1 MDETVYR
8 HARLDRDRL
17 AAFNARGDAPGLIR
31 FAGHLGALLVTGFLL
46 SRSLGTLWV
55 APATLLY
62 GAVLIFLFA
71 PLHETIHRTAF
82 KTRWLNDT
90 VGWVCGAVLV
100 LPPEYFR
107 AFHFAHHRW
116 TQDPAQDPELA
127 APKPTSLAMWL
138 LHVSGLRYWRAQLTG
153 LVRRARGRTPEPFL
167 AGRVGLSVVQEAQMV
182 LWTYVAIGGLSV
194 VTGSTL
200 ALTYWVIP
208 ALVAQPLLRLYLL
221 AEHTGCPFVPDM
233 LANTRTTLTNAIVRF
248 FAWNMPYHTE
258 HHAFPSVPFHRLPA
272 LHRELRADLKVV
284 GQGYIAVSREIA
296 RAAAAGKQQWQIE
309 TGGSS

>member
-17 AAFNARGDAPGLIR
+17 AAFNARGDAPGLVR
-31 FAGHLGALLVTGFLL
+31 LAGHVGALLLSGVLL
-46 SRSLGTLWV
+46 YRALGTLWV
-55 APATLLY
+55 VPATLLH
-62 GAVLIFLFA
+62 GAVLVFLFA

-82 KTRWLNDT
+82 RSRWLNDI
-90 VGWVCGAVLV
+90 VGWLCGAVLV

-127 APKPTSLAMWL
+127 ASKPTSLATWL

-167 AGRVGLSVVQEAQMV
+167 VGRAGQRVVQEAR
-182 LWTYVAIGGLSV
+182 LLLTLYIAIAGLSV

-208 ALVAQPLLRLYLL
+208 ALVGQPLLRLYLL
-221 AEHTGCPFVPDM
+221 AEHTGCPFVSDM

-284 GQGYIAVSREIA
+284 GSGYIAVSREIA
-296 RAAAAGKQQWQIE
+296 RAVIAGKQQWKAE
-309 TGGSS
+309 TGGS